1 MLVNLESTCYYA
13 IFNSLVDVG
22 HVSMG
27 ALGDS
32 FYEYLLKSYL
42 QTGDVDARQMYDDAI
57 EAFEKNGLI
66 RYSKSGLLYFAEMR
80 YDRLES
86 KMDHLA
92 CFAGGML
99 ALGAIHDPTSSLT
112 QTTENNRAS
121 RHMKIAEGITNT
133 CHESYIRTATRL
145 GKITIYCDLFLPLS
159 ILHLLKIMFSKCTVT
174 YRTGKFQI

>member
-1 MLVNLESTCYYA
+1 
-13 IFNSLVDVG
+13 
-22 HVSMG
+22 MG

-42 QTGDVDARQMYDDAI
+42 QTGDVEARKMYDDAI
-57 EAFEKNGLI
+57 EAFEQNGLI

-99 ALGAIHDPTSSLT
+99 ALGAVYDPTSS
-112 QTTENNRAS
+112 QNHQAVENSRAS
-121 RHMKIAEGITNT
+121 RHMKIAEGVTNT

-145 GKITIYCDLFLPLS
+145 GKCLIVLIR
-159 ILHLLKIMFSKCTVT
+159 I
-174 YRTGKFQI
+174 

>member
-1 MLVNLESTCYYA
+1 
-13 IFNSLVDVG
+13 
-22 HVSMG
+22 MG

-32 FYEYLLKSYL
+32 FYEYLIKSYL

-57 EAFEKNGLI
+57 DAFEKNGLI

-99 ALGAIHDPTSSLT
+99 ALGAIHDPTANQNHGSES
-112 QTTENNRAS
+112 NRAS

-145 GKITIYCDLFLPLS
+145 GKK
-159 ILHLLKIMFSKCTVT
+159 ILHYAIVHLVNFNYFLTNVHFNFVLQDLKVFGLVT
-174 YRTGKFQI
+174 P

>member
-1 MLVNLESTCYYA
+1 
-13 IFNSLVDVG
+13 
-22 HVSMG
+22 MG

-32 FYEYLLKSYL
+32 FYEYLIKSYL

-57 EAFEKNGLI
+57 DAFEKNGLI

-99 ALGAIHDPTSSLT
+99 ALGAIHDPTANQNHGSES
-112 QTTENNRAS
+112 NRAS

-145 GKITIYCDLFLPLS
+145 GKEILNNDSIFSPFQLNSQPMVYLTHVHFNIVLQDLRVSGL
-159 ILHLLKIMFSKCTVT
+159 VT
-174 YRTGKFQI
+174 P